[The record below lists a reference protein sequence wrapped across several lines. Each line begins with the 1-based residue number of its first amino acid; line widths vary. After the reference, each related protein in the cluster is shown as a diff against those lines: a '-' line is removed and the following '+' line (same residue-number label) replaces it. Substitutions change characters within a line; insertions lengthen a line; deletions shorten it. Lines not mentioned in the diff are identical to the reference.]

1 MPPKRGRGSPAAPAA
16 APAAAADSPA
26 RTEADSTYG
35 HLGVRRDLDYLH
47 LLPKKDDDTAGE
59 CFRPDDWG
67 KMSTSWRVPC
77 MRSKDDGTLEPDNSF
92 FDLLRRGFCDGNVR
106 EIIAQ
111 CRDADN
117 VPYTPEEIDEMMED
131 LNNNGHTLNLPFCF
145 TEGAMALKNSIL
157 NEAFRGCFLGG
168 GWLADD
174 PVPNF
179 FPVMDLEVG
188 VYITRAHGAEATWHY
203 DNNHNFTF
211 QLYGSKDWHT
221 VEDGN
226 NVNVIGSRGLCDPPR
241 NRAEQVNRTPNF
253 SKERI
258 TRLEAGM
265 GIYVPPGHWHRVVP
279 VTEDPVCLSI
289 DIRIASVTMA
299 RWLCENVF
307 AKFMCEPSFG
317 YIKDTGQNE
326 TLEQD
331 VAIGW
336 DKYRYLHPRRFPGDS
351 LHTCLSRHVEHLKA
365 VLSGDWRYRFCDPPV
380 AMPFEP
386 DLSDGMDLCASL
398 EFLIDKKLTAEESSY
413 DRNRIFGLTQLAKEM
428 KEGLYV
434 RRWKVAL
441 TPFVAVTKKKA
452 DDGVVMHMRH
462 TSGLTNMDYQ
472 RYGILCPF
480 DCETLIDRIID
491 RTLTSDDVRAILDG
505 YEVGRDAEGDLLTLL
520 TWVNFVN
527 LEPESPSPAARPAAT
542 RASSGVGSTGV
553 GAKRRRG

>member
-1 MPPKRGRGSPAAPAA
+1 
-16 APAAAADSPA
+16 
-26 RTEADSTYG
+26 
-35 HLGVRRDLDYLH
+35 
-47 LLPKKDDDTAGE
+47 
-59 CFRPDDWG
+59 
-67 KMSTSWRVPC
+67 MSTSWRVPC
-77 MRSKDDGTLEPDNSF
+77 MRSKDDGTLEPDSSL

-106 EIIAQ
+106 EIIAL

-157 NEAFRGCFLGG
+157 NQVFRGCFMGG
-168 GWLADD
+168 GGRYEDDD
-174 PVPNF
+174 PNF
-179 FPVMDLEVG
+179 ISVMDLEVG

-211 QLYGSKDWHT
+211 QLFGSKDWHT

-226 NVNVIGSRGLCDPPR
+226 NVNVIGSRGLRDPPR

-299 RWLCENVF
+299 RWFCENVF

-336 DKYRYLHPRRFPGDS
+336 HKYRYLHPRRFPGDF

-398 EFLIDKKLTAEESSY
+398 EFLIDKLTEEST
-413 DRNRIFGLTQLAKEM
+413 DRLAELAKEM
-428 KEGLYV
+428 KEGYV
-434 RRWKVAL
+434 RKWKVAL
-441 TPFVAVTKKKA
+441 TPFVAVTKKEA
-452 DDGVVMHMRH
+452 DDGVVLHMRH

-491 RTLTSDDVRAILDG
+491 RALTSDDVRAILDG

-520 TWVNFVN
+520 TWSNFVN
-527 LEPESPSPAARPAAT
+527 LEPESPAARPAAT

>member
-1 MPPKRGRGSPAAPAA
+1 M
-16 APAAAADSPA
+16 
-26 RTEADSTYG
+26 
-35 HLGVRRDLDYLH
+35 
-47 LLPKKDDDTAGE
+47 
-59 CFRPDDWG
+59 C
-67 KMSTSWRVPC
+67 
-77 MRSKDDGTLEPDNSF
+77 SKDDGTLEPDSSF

-106 EIIAQ
+106 EIIAL

-157 NEAFRGCFLGG
+157 NEVFHGIFSGG
-168 GWLADD
+168 RMLYEDDD
-174 PVPNF
+174 PNTIS
-179 FPVMDLEVG
+179 VMDLEVG

-226 NVNVIGSRGLCDPPR
+226 NVNVIGSRGLRDPPR

-336 DKYRYLHPRRFPGDS
+336 GKYLHLHPGNPLDN
-351 LHTCLSRHVEHLKA
+351 LHTCLSRHVEYLKA
-365 VLSGDWRYRFCDPPV
+365 VLSGAHWRYRFCDPPV

-398 EFLIDKKLTAEESSY
+398 EFLIDKQLTEGRKLT
-413 DRNRIFGLTQLAKEM
+413 GLADLAKKM
-428 KEGLYV
+428 KEGYV
-434 RRWKVAL
+434 RKWKVAL
-441 TPFVAVTKKKA
+441 TPFVAVTKKEA
-452 DDGVVMHMRH
+452 EDGVVMHMRH

-505 YEVGRDAEGDLLTLL
+505 YEVGQDAEGDLLMLL
-520 TWVNFVN
+520 TWINFVN
-527 LEPESPSPAARPAAT
+527 LEPESPAARPAAT
-542 RASSGVGSTGV
+542 RASSGAST
-553 GAKRRRG
+553 KRRRG

>member
-16 APAAAADSPA
+16 SAAAAAASLA
-26 RTEADSTYG
+26 RGRRTEADSASGPRKVDPLY
-35 HLGVRRDLDYLH
+35 YLH
-47 LLPKKDDDTAGE
+47 YMPKKDDDMAGE
-59 CFRPDDWG
+59 EFRPDGWG
-67 KMSTSWRVPC
+67 KISTSWRVPC
-77 MRSKDDGTLEPDNSF
+77 VCSQDDGTLKPDSSPL
-92 FDLLRRGFCDGNVR
+92 DLLRRGFCNGNVR
-106 EIIAQ
+106 EIIAL
-111 CRDADN
+111 CRNADN

-157 NEAFRGCFLGG
+157 KDVFSSGLGVG
-168 GWLADD
+168 RLFCDEGSAA
-174 PVPNF
+174 
-179 FPVMDLEVG
+179 VMDVEVG
-188 VYITRAHGAEATWHY
+188 VYITRTHGAEATWHY
-203 DNNHNFTF
+203 DNNHNYTF

-307 AKFMCEPSFG
+307 AKFMCKPSFG

-336 DKYRYLHPRRFPGDS
+336 EKYVRLDPRNPLDP
-351 LHTCLSRHVEHLKA
+351 LHTCLSRHVGYLKA
-365 VLSGDWRYRFCDPPV
+365 FLSGDWRYQFWNPRWPCL
-380 AMPFEP
+380 
-386 DLSDGMDLCASL
+386 LSPIFRMAWTCAPL
-398 EFLIDKKLTAEESSY
+398 SS
-413 DRNRIFGLTQLAKEM
+413 
-428 KEGLYV
+428 
-434 RRWKVAL
+434 
-441 TPFVAVTKKKA
+441 
-452 DDGVVMHMRH
+452 
-462 TSGLTNMDYQ
+462 S
-472 RYGILCPF
+472 
-480 DCETLIDRIID
+480 
-491 RTLTSDDVRAILDG
+491 
-505 YEVGRDAEGDLLTLL
+505 
-520 TWVNFVN
+520 
-527 LEPESPSPAARPAAT
+527 
-542 RASSGVGSTGV
+542 
-553 GAKRRRG
+553 